1 MVGTTTYSWGLN
13 LRVLAFEDGY
23 DIEAILTS
31 GGIDFTNLEF
41 KQFWDTDDALN
52 KIRDYQPDIL
62 MMDYYIP
69 PVSGYEVLVGLLK
82 EIEDGTLNRPKHII
96 AMSSATSKNEEMKQ
110 LCADYAVIKWEISKL
125 PVWNY

>member
-41 KQFWDTDDALN
+41 KQFWDTADALN

-82 EIEDGTLNRPKHII
+82 EIEDGTLK
-96 AMSSATSKNEEMKQ
+96 
-110 LCADYAVIKWEISKL
+110 IK
-125 PVWNY
+125 